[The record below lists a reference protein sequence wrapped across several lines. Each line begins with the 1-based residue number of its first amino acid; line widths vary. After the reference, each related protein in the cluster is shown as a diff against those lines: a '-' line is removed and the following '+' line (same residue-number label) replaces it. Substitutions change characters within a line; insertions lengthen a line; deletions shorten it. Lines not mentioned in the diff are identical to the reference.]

1 MWNALLTTT
10 WSALVVLVVTLLI
23 VWYLLLRRLRHHHE
37 ELWHSFGEPRFFRT
51 TIQKQNDVR
60 KFLRSGEYRKLG
72 DPQMDLLVLLAKILN
87 PLASL
92 LFVVWVVGELLM
104 CWVP

>member
-1 MWNALLTTT
+1 MWKALLTTT
-10 WSALVVLVVTLLI
+10 YSALAVLVVTLLV
-23 VWYLLLRRLRHHHE
+23 VWYLLLRRIRHHHE

-51 TIQKQNDVR
+51 TIQKQSDVQ
-60 KFLRSGEYRKLG
+60 KFLRSGAYRQLG
-72 DPQMDLLVLLAKILN
+72 DPQIDRLVLLAKILN

-92 LFVVWVVGELLM
+92 LFVAWVVGELLM